1 MKLGLYLHF
10 PYCVAKCP
18 YCDFNSYQLKEDNQ
32 ISSYI
37 PALYQEITAYSKKL
51 KKSNVKAIYL
61 GGGTPT
67 ILSGAQICNI
77 LEFCKDKFTID
88 KNAEITIE
96 ANPGTLDGEKIK
108 LLIESGINRL
118 SLGAQS
124 FNNLLLKKLGRIH
137 NTQDIIDSYYLARE
151 MGFNNINLD
160 IMFALPD
167 QTTEDLKVT
176 LKKAVSLK
184 SDHLSLYNLTI
195 HPETKYYEKYK
206 KGQLNLPGEDEEFN
220 MYHWAINFLEEND
233 FEHYEIANF
242 ARPNKRSMH
251 NLIYWQNLPYLGIGA
266 GAYSFLKGYR
276 YMNFKDPVKYINEIS
291 IGKLP
296 IDQGEKLS
304 IKKRMIETII
314 LGLRTKDGISYK
326 KFLKRFK
333 VDINSIFHQQ
343 INKLVN
349 LKLLIKDD
357 CRIKLTK
364 KGIFLANIVFREFV
378 D

>member
-1 MKLGLYLHF
+1 MELGLYLHF
-10 PYCVAKCP
+10 PYCVSKCP
-18 YCDFNSYQLKEDNQ
+18 YCDFNSYQLEKDNQ

-37 PALYQEITAYSKKL
+37 SALYQEINIYSKKL
-51 KKSNVKAIYL
+51 EKSKIRTIYL

-67 ILSGAQICNI
+67 ILSGVQIFNI
-77 LEFCKDKFTID
+77 LEFCKDKFIID

-108 LLIESGINRL
+108 LLIDSGINRL

-276 YMNFKDPVKYINEIS
+276 YMNFKDPAKYIKEIS

>member
-1 MKLGLYLHF
+1 MELGLYLHF
-10 PYCVAKCP
+10 PYCVSKCP
-18 YCDFNSYQLKEDNQ
+18 YCDFNSYQVEKDNQ

-37 PALYQEITAYSKKL
+37 SALYQEINIYSKKL
-51 KKSNVKAIYL
+51 EKSKIRTIYL

-67 ILSGAQICNI
+67 ILSGVQIFNI
-77 LEFCKDKFTID
+77 LEFCKDKFIID

-108 LLIESGINRL
+108 LLIDSGINRL

-124 FNNLLLKKLGRIH
+124 FNDLLLKKLGRIH

-276 YMNFKDPVKYINEIS
+276 YMNFKDPEKYIKEIS

>member
-10 PYCVAKCP
+10 PFCISKCP

-37 PALYQEITAYSKKL
+37 SALYQEITAYSQKL
-51 KKSNVKAIYL
+51 KKSNIKTIYM

-67 ILSGAQICNI
+67 ILSSVQIYNI

-124 FNNLLLKKLGRIH
+124 FNNLFLKKLGRIH
-137 NTQDIIDSYYLARE
+137 DTQDIIDSYFLARE
-151 MGFNNINLD
+151 MGFDNINID

-167 QTTEDLKVT
+167 QTTEDFQAT

-184 SDHLSLYNLTI
+184 PDHLSLYNLTI
-195 HPETKYYEKYK
+195 KPGTEYYENYK
-206 KGQLNLPGEDEEFN
+206 RNTLKLPSEDEEFD
-220 MYHWAINFLEEND
+220 MYNWAINFLKENN

-242 ARPNKRSMH
+242 AHPHKRSLH
-251 NLIYWQNLPYLGIGA
+251 NLIYWQNQPYLGIGA
-266 GAYSFLKGYR
+266 GAYSFIRGYR
-276 YMNFKDPVKYINEIS
+276 YMNYENPERYIKEIMS
-291 IGKLP
+291 GKLP
-296 IDQGEKLS
+296 IDHGEKLS
-304 IKKRMIETII
+304 LRKRMIETII
-314 LGLRTKDGISYK
+314 LGLRTKDGVSYK
-326 KFLKRFK
+326 KYKTRFGINLN
-333 VDINSIFHQQ
+333 DIFSKQ
-343 INKLVN
+343 IDKLVN
-349 LKLLIKDD
+349 LGLLKKDD
-357 CRIKLTK
+357 CKIKLTK
-364 KGIFLANIVFREFV
+364 RGIFLANTVFREFV

>member
-10 PYCVAKCP
+10 PYCISKCP

-37 PALYQEITAYSKKL
+37 SALHQEITAYSKKL
-51 KKSNVKAIYL
+51 KKSNIKTIYL

-67 ILSGAQICNI
+67 ILSGIQIYNI

-124 FNNLLLKKLGRIH
+124 FNNTFLKKLGRIH
-137 NTQDIIDSYYLARE
+137 NTQEIIDSYYLARE
-151 MGFNNINLD
+151 AGFKNINID
-160 IMFALPD
+160 IMFALPE
-167 QTTEDLKVT
+167 QTTEDLQIT

-184 SDHLSLYNLTI
+184 PDHLSLYNLTI
-195 HPETKYYEKYK
+195 KPGTEYYKEYK
-206 KGQLNLPGEDEEFN
+206 RGNLKLPTEDEEFN
-220 MYHWAINFLEEND
+220 MYNWAINYLEENG

-242 ARPNKRSMH
+242 ARPQKRSEH
-251 NLIYWQNLPYLGIGA
+251 NLIYWQNKPYLGIGA
-266 GAYSFLKGYR
+266 GAFSFIRGYR
-276 YMNFKDPVKYINEIS
+276 YMNYENPARYIKEIMG
-291 IGKLP
+291 GKLP
-296 IDQGEKLS
+296 IDNGEKLS
-304 IKKRMIETII
+304 LRKRMIETII
-314 LGLRTKDGISYK
+314 LGLRTKDGVSYK
-326 KFLKRFK
+326 KFITRFK
-333 VDINSIFHQQ
+333 INLNDIFSKQ

-349 LKLLIKDD
+349 LELLQKDD
-357 CRIKLTK
+357 CKIKLTRR
-364 KGIFLANIVFREFV
+364 GIFLANTVFREFV